1 MSTSSPPLDAPE
13 LLAGH
18 DVLLPRPARLSSR
31 LLRSELRLVFLRR
44 RNLAMLVVLAMA
56 PVLLG
61 FAIKV
66 GGGDD
71 GGGGGPA
78 FIGRIT
84 SNGLFLA
91 FTSLVVALPLFLP
104 LAVAV
109 VSGESIA
116 GEASVGTLRSLLVV
130 PVGRS
135 RLLAV
140 KYAGIVAYAT
150 VATLVVAATGILMGL
165 LLFPTGPVTLLSGT
179 TISFADALLRVF
191 LVAVYVSAMLAGIA
205 AVGLFIST
213 LTEVPLAAM
222 ASTAILVVVVEILE
236 TVPQIDAIHPYL
248 FTHWW
253 LAFGDLIRD
262 PVSLD
267 QMSHGIAVHAVY
279 VVVFGSLAWARLTSK
294 DVSS

>member
-1 MSTSSPPLDAPE
+1 MSTSEAVAVLD
-13 LLAGH
+13 
-18 DVLLPRPARLSSR
+18 RPARLSSR

-44 RNLAMLVVLAMA
+44 RNLAILAVLAGA

-61 FAIKV
+61 FAIRV
-66 GGGDD
+66 GGGGD

-78 FIGRIT
+78 FIGQIT
-84 SNGLFLA
+84 RNGLFLA

-104 LAVAV
+104 LAVSV

-130 PVGRS
+130 PVNRS

-140 KYAGIVAYAT
+140 KYVGIVAYAT
-150 VATLVVAATGILMGL
+150 VASAVVAVTGVLVGL
-165 LLFPTGPVTLLSGT
+165 VLFPTGPVTLLSGS
-179 TISFADALLRVF
+179 TIPFGEALVRIA
-191 LVAVYVSAMLAGIA
+191 LVALYVAAMLAGVA
-205 AVGLFIST
+205 AIGLFVST

-222 ASTAILVVVVEILE
+222 ATTAILVVVVEILDA
-236 TVPQIDAIHPYL
+236 VPQISAIHPYL

-262 PVSLD
+262 PVTLG
-267 QMSHGIAVHAVY
+267 QMGQGLLVDGVY
-279 VVVFGSLAWARLTSK
+279 ILVFGSMAWARLSSRDVTS
-294 DVSS
+294 